1 MDGAGLR
8 AKVGNRMRQPHFAAQ
23 LFFRE
28 EERVA
33 HVLVFVGDGYQF
45 LTCESARFL
54 GLGLFLR

>member
-8 AKVGNRMRQPHFAAQ
+8 AKVGNHIRQPHFAAQ

-33 HVLVFVGDGYQF
+33 HLLFFVGKGYHFKHVSQHVF
-45 LTCESARFL
+45 LV
-54 GLGLFLR
+54 